1 MTRWRAR
8 PEPFPDLWRALVPI
22 SIAAVTLL
30 LVTSAVTARGTDLRP
45 SSTVPVA
52 QRIQQAEQLLAQLTK
67 QEDALR
73 AQISSETAS
82 AAAGD
87 ARVRSAQAAANAL
100 EDLAGLRPVA
110 GSEVTVSLNDAPKA
124 DQQRDEQAGAQ
135 PDDLVIHQ
143 QDVQGVVNALWSG
156 GARAMAIM
164 GQRVVSTT
172 AVRCVGNT
180 LLLHGRVY
188 GPPFVISAIGDP
200 AALRNALNANPDVAV
215 FQQYVAAYGLG
226 YKVTTKLKATL
237 PPYDGPLE
245 FSHAKAM
252 Q

>member
-1 MTRWRAR
+1 MWR
-8 PEPFPDLWRALVPI
+8 LLVPI
-22 SIAAVTLL
+22 SVAAVTLL
-30 LVTSAVTARGTDLRP
+30 LVTSALTARGTDLRP
-45 SSTVPVA
+45 STTVPVA
-52 QRIQQAEQLLAQLTK
+52 QRIQQAEQLVAQLTK

-73 AQISSETAS
+73 AQISKETAA

-87 ARVRSAQAAANAL
+87 ERVREAQDAAAAL
-100 EDLAGLRPVA
+100 EEIAGLRPVT
-110 GSEVTVSLNDAPKA
+110 GSEVTVSLNDAPRA
-124 DQQRDEQAGAQ
+124 DQQRDQQAGAQ

-180 LLLHGRVY
+180 LLLHGKVY

-200 AALRNALNANPDVAV
+200 AALRRALDANPDVAI

-237 PPYDGPLE
+237 PAYDGPLE
-245 FSHAKAM
+245 FSHARAM
-252 Q
+252 